1 MLNIENYEAMAKLK
15 LPDNEREWINIRAD
29 MLISSFSELEKINTD
44 DVNPMVTV
52 LDLQNILR
60 DDITVKMLPREEIL
74 SNAPEQNAPEQYDG
88 YFQVPRTLE

>member
-29 MLISSFSELEKINTD
+29 MLIGSFAELEKINTD

-52 LDLQNILR
+52 LNLQNILR
-60 DDITVKMLPREEIL
+60 EDITVKMLPREEIL
-74 SNAPEQNAPEQYDG
+74 SNAPEQYDG